1 MNFLLD
7 WDKKGQYR
15 LAALQSKAGSD
26 LLQQAGR
33 KPGDLSSVVLVEPGH
48 AYVKSEAV
56 LRIGRRLNTP
66 FYVLGSIGLP
76 VPSFIRDAAYDLVSY
91 MYGRLAIKA
100 GSVPITARCS
110 YQPCLPAS
118 FVCDHLPVVCRSQ
131 QPGIR
136 CSARQSHAGCVIQV
150 SESGSLS
157 PDTSTE
163 VGMEVSDYH
172 AGMHDDAEGMTQ
184 CQQQLSR
191 CFAAGNNT
199 SQLPLSLLGGIGS
212 LLRYS
217 TQSTWCT

>member
-1 MNFLLD
+1 VNFLLD

-91 MYGRLAIKA
+91 MHQRLAMKA
-100 GSVPITARCS
+100 DSVSVTARYS

-118 FVCDHLPVVCRSQ
+118 FVCDHLPIVHRLQ

-136 CSARQSHAGCVIQV
+136 CLARQSPAGCVIQA
-150 SESGSLS
+150 SGSDS
-157 PDTSTE
+157 SIPDTSAE
-163 VGMEVSDYH
+163 VGIKPFDYQI
-172 AGMHDDAEGMTQ
+172 GMHDDAEGMTP
-184 CQQQLSR
+184 CQQ
-191 CFAAGNNT
+191 
-199 SQLPLSLLGGIGS
+199 
-212 LLRYS
+212 
-217 TQSTWCT
+217 